1 MYTEYVQY
9 LDDCFIVDEAEVT
22 TTVHRVG
29 AGGGVVAN
37 AALAWIQFF
46 IDYSQFERG
55 RVMPDGHTKQ
65 NGLNDRQEK
74 NEDEHTVENNRKT
87 K

>member
-1 MYTEYVQY
+1 MNGKFLSLYTQYVQY

-22 TTVHRVG
+22 ATVHRVG
-29 AGGGVVAN
+29 AGGRVVAD

-55 RVMPDGHTKQ
+55 RVMSDGDTK
-65 NGLNDRQEK
+65 
-74 NEDEHTVENNRKT
+74 
-87 K
+87 